1 MPQNLLEHVSASY
14 LLLRLVGYQSS
25 WRSTEDFQ
33 YHLRSLCL
41 VFLAPMATTG
51 SAIWRRSVT
60 TYWGSA
66 SRGTWRKTSRRVW
79 SAYFFFKRRRSSV
92 GGFESCQRQPFS
104 LGSSALHVQ
113 DVRSGNKQ
121 DWGSES
127 KDSCVWLT
135 SRWTSSRTIVRIRET
150 KSVSSV
156 RGCNRYDVWKPF
168 KSRSTNSLLLHIFD
182 IVAPFD
188 KTCCVVDFSRQ

>member
-33 YHLRSLCL
+33 YTRPHLLGRSLSL
-41 VFLAPMATTG
+41 VFLAPTAWRLTG
-51 SAIWRRSVT
+51 SAIWRRGSVT

-66 SRGTWRKTSRRVW
+66 SRGTWRKTARRVW
-79 SAYFFFKRRRSSV
+79 SAYFFFSANVVEVPSAVSRVVKDSL
-92 GGFESCQRQPFS
+92 FS

-121 DWGSES
+121 VCCQPFSTHLFFLVQVGISEQELCIS
-127 KDSCVWLT
+127 WLQ
-135 SRWTSSRTIVRIRET
+135 RRM
-150 KSVSSV
+150 
-156 RGCNRYDVWKPF
+156 
-168 KSRSTNSLLLHIFD
+168 L
-182 IVAPFD
+182 
-188 KTCCVVDFSRQ
+188 VVV